1 MLKISKNFILFG
13 AYIIIITVFFLYYLF
28 PSESLKDYCAY
39 RLSQI
44 SPHTRIDIKD
54 LKPAFPPGF
63 RLFHVD
69 LYHFEQAIGSID
81 HIKLNPD
88 LLSLIGR
95 DTGLSFSGKA
105 YTGKFNGTA
114 DIASNSPMHRVLME
128 TTFSGIQ
135 VNKIDAIRRFT
146 DFQISGMLDG
156 KLTYKAD
163 MRNQTL
169 RGSLRL
175 SNCKVGLDI
184 PLLNLTSLTFK
195 DVTAELLMNNQT
207 LNIQKCRAQGNQMN
221 ASVSGTIT
229 HNPSTGQRMLDLSGT
244 LNPQHAFLAKL
255 KNSLAANLFRAD
267 KSDDQGFAFKISGTL
282 DAPEFSF
289 N

>member
-1 MLKISKNFILFG
+1 MLKISKNRILFG

-28 PSESLKDYCAY
+28 PSESVKDYCAY

-44 SPHTRIDIKD
+44 SPDTRIDIKD
-54 LKPAFPPGF
+54 IKPAFPPGL

-69 LYHFEQAIGSID
+69 LYHLEQTIGSID
-81 HIKLNPD
+81 RIKINPK
-88 LLSLIGR
+88 LLTLFGR

-105 YTGKFNGTA
+105 YTGKFHGTA
-114 DIASNSPMHRVLME
+114 EIASNSPMHRVLIE

-135 VNKIDAIRRFT
+135 VKEIVAIRRFT
-146 DFQISGMLDG
+146 DFQISGVLAG
-156 KLTYKAD
+156 KLAYKTD
-163 MRNQTL
+163 IRNQTL
-169 RGSLRL
+169 RSSIRL

-184 PLLNLTSLTFK
+184 PLLKLASLTFK

-207 LNIQKCRAQGNQMN
+207 LNIQKCRAQGNQMD
-221 ASVSGTIT
+221 ASISGTIT
-229 HNPSTGQRMLDLSGT
+229 HNLSTGERILDLSGT
-244 LNPQHAFLAKL
+244 LIPQHAFLAEL
-255 KNSLAANLFRAD
+255 KNSLAVNLFKAD
-267 KSDDQGFAFKISGTL
+267 KSDDQGFAFKINGTL